1 MSNNLI
7 QKIFLLYPHQDKNK
21 IFKSGRS
28 GYWSNLSKNLN
39 KKFNN
44 KLKNGEIKKLV
55 KSIIPE
61 FENMI
66 FSEKREGA
74 LELLNHDK
82 KGICIDYG
90 CMWGVL
96 SVGMAKRGHSVLAID
111 KTYESLFFLKKRID
125 EENIKNI
132 HLIQDDI
139 KKTKFSK
146 IADFAVINGVLEWVP
161 TSEQIEIELIQKKNY
176 IPNFNN
182 KGSPENIQKKFLST
196 VFKSLKKNGEMLL
209 AIENRHSYQY
219 YMGKKDPHSNLLFTT
234 FLPRFFSNI
243 ISHIFHK
250 KPYRTYIYSITDM
263 KKMIMNAGFKHIET
277 YISFPDYHFP
287 EMILHYSDAGIKKYN
302 KYPNSNRITFK
313 QKLAYY
319 VEYFLM
325 KYLKAKFFAPSII
338 IVAKK

>member
-1 MSNNLI
+1 MSNNLT

-39 KKFNN
+39 KKFN
-44 KLKNGEIKKLV
+44 KELKNGEIKKLV
-55 KSIIPE
+55 KYYIPE

-74 LELLNHDK
+74 LELLNHNK

-90 CMWGVL
+90 SMWGVL

-139 KKTKFSK
+139 KKTRFNK
-146 IADFAVINGVLEWVP
+146 IADFALINGVLEWVP
-161 TSEQIEIELIQKKNY
+161 TFEQIEIELFQKKNNTL
-176 IPNFNN
+176 NFSN
-182 KGSPENIQKKFLST
+182 KVSPENIQKKFLST
-196 VFKSLKKNGEMLL
+196 VFKSLKKNGEMML

-219 YMGKKDPHSNLLFTT
+219 FMGKKDPHSNLLFTT
-234 FLPRFFSNI
+234 FLPRFLSNL
-243 ISHIFHK
+243 ISNVIHNR
-250 KPYRTYIYSITDM
+250 PYRTYIYSFKDM
-263 KKMIMNAGFKHIET
+263 KKMIISAGFKHCDT
-277 YISFPDYHFP
+277 YMCFPDYHFP
-287 EMILHYSDAGIKKYN
+287 EMILNYSGEGIKKYQ
-302 KYPNSNRITFK
+302 KYPNPNRITIK

-319 VEYFLM
+319 VEYCLM
-325 KYLKAKFFAPSII
+325 KYFKLKFFAPAII